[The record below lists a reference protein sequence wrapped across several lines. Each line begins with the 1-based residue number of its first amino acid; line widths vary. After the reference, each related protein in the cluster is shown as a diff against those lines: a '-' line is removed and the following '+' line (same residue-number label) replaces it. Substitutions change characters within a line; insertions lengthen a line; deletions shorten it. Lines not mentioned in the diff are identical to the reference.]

1 MQKSIS
7 ENQSADGSE
16 GRFTNISERDLE
28 LNFLLESRQSR
39 TTKNSTFMLSL
50 LLNVGTKTNSAFK
63 YTLYKRLQTIVRTKI
78 VFHEVNLIIFT
89 LCLPL
94 P

>member
-16 GRFTNISERDLE
+16 GRFTNISERE

-39 TTKNSTFMLSL
+39 ATKNSILFYAVSTF
-50 LLNVGTKTNSAFK
+50 
-63 YTLYKRLQTIVRTKI
+63 KRRYQNKLG
-78 VFHEVNLIIFT
+78 F
-89 LCLPL
+89 
-94 P
+94 

>member
-16 GRFTNISERDLE
+16 GRFTNISERE

-39 TTKNSTFMLSL
+39 ATKNSTFMLSL

-89 LCLPL
+89 LSLPL